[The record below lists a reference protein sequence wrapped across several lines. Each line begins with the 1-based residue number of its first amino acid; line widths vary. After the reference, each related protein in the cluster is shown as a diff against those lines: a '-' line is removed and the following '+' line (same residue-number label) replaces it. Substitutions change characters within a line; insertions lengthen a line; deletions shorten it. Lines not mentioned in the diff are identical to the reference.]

1 MSNLDSLDKIVSL
14 AKARGFIFQ
23 SSEIYGGLSAVY
35 DYGPLGVELKRNIRN
50 AWWKEMTQ
58 RHGNIVGIDAAIF
71 MHPKVWEA
79 SGHVGGF
86 NDPMIDDKQ
95 SKKRYRADML
105 IEQYIMKLENKFIND
120 LYKHINE
127 ENKIKTDDYIIDISK
142 PVHSIQARVDQFLQ
156 ANKGSILKPD
166 FSDETETIFVSVFDE
181 IKSNIELRP
190 NSLFPHVSKFEKDLS
205 KIIKL
210 YFNLLV
216 AGGTGRKI
224 TDDLY
229 DIIIEN
235 EIKSPDSGAFDW
247 TEVRQFNLMFKTAF
261 GATAGED
268 DIVYLR
274 PETAQGIFVNYKN
287 VLDTSRVSVPFG
299 IAQTGK
305 AFRNEVVAR
314 QFVFRMREFEQME
327 MQYFV
332 EPGSDEEAYNEW
344 MKKRI
349 SWHKKIGIREEN
361 LRFMP
366 HPADKLAH
374 YARAAADVQYKY
386 PIGWQEV
393 EGVHN
398 RSDFDLTQHQE
409 FSGKKL
415 DYFDQKNNK
424 RFVPYVIETSIG
436 LDRCTLMV
444 LCDAYREEEV
454 NGEKRVVLKMHP
466 ELAPIQVGV
475 FPLIK
480 KPELKEIAHKIA
492 DDLREDYS
500 VQYDETGSIGKRYRR
515 LDEAGTPFCITVDF
529 DGLEDDTVTIRHR
542 DDMSQERVPVDKVG
556 EVIRAGIKGWKA
568 G

>member
-14 AKARGFIFQ
+14 SKARGFIFQ

-58 RHGNIVGIDAAIF
+58 RHDNIVGVDAAIF

-79 SGHVGGF
+79 SGHVAGF

-95 SKKRYRADML
+95 SKKRYRADMI
-105 IEQYIMKLENKFIND
+105 IEQYILKLEKD
-120 LYKHINE
+120 G
-127 ENKIKTDDYIIDISK
+127 KTDK
-142 PVHSIQARVDQFLQ
+142 AAELQ
-156 ANKGSILKPD
+156 ELLDTSGTRKSL
-166 FSDETETIFVSVFDE
+166 TE
-181 IKSNIELRP
+181 
-190 NSLFPHVSKFEKDLS
+190 
-205 KIIKL
+205 
-210 YFNLLV
+210 
-216 AGGTGRKI
+216 
-224 TDDLY
+224 DLY
-229 DIIIEN
+229 DIIIQN
-235 EIKSPDSGAFDW
+235 EIKAPDSGAFDW

-261 GATAGED
+261 GATASED
-268 DIVYLR
+268 DAVYLR

-287 VLDTSRVSVPFG
+287 VLDTSRVAVPFG

-332 EPGSDEEAYNEW
+332 EPGTDAASYDEWKE
-344 MKKRI
+344 KRI
-349 SWHKKIGIREEN
+349 DWHKRIGIREEH
-361 LRFMP
+361 LRFLD
-366 HPADKLAH
+366 HPQDKLAH
-374 YARAAADVQYKY
+374 YALAAVDVQYKF

-393 EGVHN
+393 EGIHN

-409 FSGKKL
+409 YSGKKL
-415 DYFDQKNNK
+415 DYFDQKQNK
-424 RFVPYVIETSIG
+424 RYVPYVIETSIG

-454 NGEKRVVLKMHP
+454 NGEKRTVLKMHP

-480 KPELKEIAHKIA
+480 KPELQELARKIERS
-492 DDLREDYS
+492 LREDYA
-500 VQYDETGSIGKRYRR
+500 VQYDEAGSIGKRYRR

-529 DGLEDDTVTIRHR
+529 DGLEDNTVTIRHR
-542 DDMSQERVPVDKVG
+542 DDMSQERISVDKIA
-556 EVIRAGIKGWKA
+556 EVIKDGMKRWNSN
-568 G
+568 

>member
-14 AKARGFIFQ
+14 AKSRGFIFQ

-35 DYGPLGVELKRNIRN
+35 DYGPLGVELKRNIRDE
-50 AWWKEMTQ
+50 WWKEMTR
-58 RHGNIVGIDAAIF
+58 RHDNIVGIDASIF

-95 SKKRYRADML
+95 SKKRYRADMI
-105 IEQYIMKLENKFIND
+105 IEQYILKLEKD
-120 LYKHINE
+120 GKADKAKE
-127 ENKIKTDDYIIDISK
+127 
-142 PVHSIQARVDQFLQ
+142 LQ
-156 ANKGSILKPD
+156 ELLDTAG
-166 FSDETETIFVSVFDE
+166 TR
-181 IKSNIELRP
+181 KSM
-190 NSLFPHVSKFEKDLS
+190 
-205 KIIKL
+205 
-210 YFNLLV
+210 
-216 AGGTGRKI
+216 TQ
-224 TDDLY
+224 DLY

-235 EIKSPDSGAFDW
+235 EIRAPESGAFDW

-261 GATAGED
+261 GATSSEED
-268 DIVYLR
+268 GVYLR

-287 VLDTSRVSVPFG
+287 VLDTARVQVPFG

-332 EPGSDEEAYNEW
+332 EPGTDEAAYEEW
-344 MKKRI
+344 LNKRLA
-349 SWHKKIGIREEN
+349 WHKSIGIREEN
-361 LRFMP
+361 LRTAP
-366 HPADKLAH
+366 HPEDKLAH

-393 EGVHN
+393 EGIHN
-398 RSDFDLTQHQE
+398 RTDFDLSQHQE

-415 DYFDQKNNK
+415 DFFDQKNNK
-424 RFVPYVIETSIG
+424 RYVPYVIETSIG

-454 NGEKRVVLKMHP
+454 DGEKRVVLKMHP
-466 ELAPIQVGV
+466 KLAPVQVGI

-480 KPELKEIAHKIA
+480 KPELQEIAHKIREN
-492 DDLREDYS
+492 LQEDYS
-500 VQYDETGSIGKRYRR
+500 VLYDDAGSIGKRYRR

-529 DGLEDDTVTIRHR
+529 DGLEDQTVTIRYR
-542 DDMSQERVPVDKVG
+542 DDMSQERISIDKIG
-556 EVIRAGIKGWKA
+556 EAIKKGMKNWKPS
-568 G
+568 

>member
-1 MSNLDSLDKIVSL
+1 MANLDNLDTIVSL
-14 AKARGFIFQ
+14 AKSRGFIFQ

-58 RHGNIVGIDAAIF
+58 RHDNIVGIDAAIF

-79 SGHVGGF
+79 SGHVAGF
-86 NDPMIDDKQ
+86 NDPMIDDKA
-95 SKKRYRADML
+95 SKKRYRADMI
-105 IEQYIMKLENKFIND
+105 IEQYILKLEKD
-120 LYKHINE
+120 GKKDKATE
-127 ENKIKTDDYIIDISK
+127 
-142 PVHSIQARVDQFLQ
+142 LQ
-156 ANKGSILKPD
+156 HLLDTSGTRKSL
-166 FSDETETIFVSVFDE
+166 TE
-181 IKSNIELRP
+181 
-190 NSLFPHVSKFEKDLS
+190 
-205 KIIKL
+205 
-210 YFNLLV
+210 
-216 AGGTGRKI
+216 
-224 TDDLY
+224 DLY

-235 EIKSPDSGAFDW
+235 EIHAPESGAFDW
-247 TEVRQFNLMFKTAF
+247 TDVRQFNLMFKTAF
-261 GATAGED
+261 GATAAAE

-287 VLDTSRVSVPFG
+287 VLDSTRVSVPFG

-332 EPGSDEEAYNEW
+332 KPGTDTGEYEKWLE
-344 MKKRI
+344 KRLN
-349 SWHKKIGIREEN
+349 WHKSIGIRAEN
-361 LRFMP
+361 LRTMP

-393 EGVHN
+393 EGIHN
-398 RSDFDLTQHQE
+398 RSDFDLTQHQK

-415 DYFDQKNNK
+415 EYFDQKAQE
-424 RFVPYVIETSIG
+424 RYIPYVIETSIG

-454 NGEKRVVLKMHP
+454 DGDTRVVLKMNP
-466 ELAPIQVGV
+466 VLAPVQVGI

-480 KPELKEIAHKIA
+480 KSVLQEVAHKIET
-492 DDLREDYS
+492 DLREDFS

-529 DGLEDDTVTIRHR
+529 DGLEDNTVTIRYR
-542 DDMSQERVPVDKVG
+542 DDMSQERISVDKVTAA
-556 EVIRAGIKGWKA
+556 IKDGIKNWKPE
-568 G
+568 